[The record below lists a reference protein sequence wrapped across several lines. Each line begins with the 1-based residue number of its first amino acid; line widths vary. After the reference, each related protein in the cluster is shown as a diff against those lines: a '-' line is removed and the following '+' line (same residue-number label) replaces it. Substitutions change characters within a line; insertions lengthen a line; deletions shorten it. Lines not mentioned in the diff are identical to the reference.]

1 MRIMRRGVASLT
13 CALAATVF
21 AAARAEAQQQDPYHA
36 TLYFGTGL
44 VNTPVAWVSPRS
56 YDAFFNISG
65 KNLPSFPDPGKQSFA
80 SLWNTNVALDV
91 HLFGRVSVGAVA
103 YSQNPDFGFFGQAL
117 LLREQANSPIP
128 GIALGVRNV
137 GGGKHQDRF
146 FIAHDIS
153 FNGTEYEK
161 FIDPRFDSFSTAPS
175 FYGVLTKHVSLGAVS
190 ARLPGAQ
197 AGISIGYGNGVFSE
211 DGDLGEEYNAR
222 GTLVEGLFF
231 GGRVTAHPTLNTT
244 LEFMA
249 ENDGFDFNIGVL
261 GDWRGLSLGL
271 YATEVEEGGKDPSG
285 DRSLGLLY
293 NYTKFN
299 VAIGY
304 SGNIIDISRGVLLRA
319 RITELTR
326 EQQRLNAEIQ
336 QRGRRIQGLEVA
348 LRKAQAGELAGMAN
362 RRAELERS
370 VQEER
375 EAIKRAEERLRQ
387 IQESQTPPAPSPTP
401 PTSRDNPPLN

>member
-21 AAARAEAQQQDPYHA
+21 GAARAGAQQQDPYHA

-91 HLFGRVSVGAVA
+91 HLFGRASVGVTA
-103 YSQNPDFGFFGQAL
+103 YSQNPDIGFFGQL
-117 LLREQANSPIP
+117 LLLQDQVNSPIP
-128 GIALGVRNV
+128 GIAVGVRNL

-146 FIAHDIS
+146 FIAHDITYNGVGYDGS
-153 FNGTEYEK
+153 F
-161 FIDPRFDSFSTAPS
+161 DPRYSAFTTSPS
-175 FYGVLTKHVSLGAVS
+175 FYGVVSKQVGLGALT
-190 ARLPGAQ
+190 ANMPGAS
-197 AGISIGYGNGVFSE
+197 AGFSVGYGNGVFSQ
-211 DGDLGEEYNAR
+211 DGGLGENYNSK
-222 GTLVEGLFF
+222 GTVVKGLFF
-231 GGRVTAHPTLNTT
+231 GGRMTTHPTLNTS

-249 ENDGFDFNIGVL
+249 ENDGFDFNVGIL

-271 YATEVEEGGKDPSG
+271 YGTELEEGGKDNTG
-285 DRSLGLLY
+285 FNVY

-299 VAIGY
+299 VALGY
-304 SGNIIDISRGVLLRA
+304 SGNIIDISRGVLLRS

-326 EQQRLNAEIQ
+326 EQQRLNAEIA

-375 EAIKRAEERLRQ
+375 DAIRRAEERLRQ
-387 IQESQTPPAPSPTP
+387 IQENQTPPAPSPTP

>member
-21 AAARAEAQQQDPYHA
+21 GAARAEAQQQDPYHA

-103 YSQNPDFGFFGQAL
+103 YSQNPDIGFFAQGL
-117 LLREQANSPIP
+117 LLKDEANSPIP
-128 GIALGVRNV
+128 GIAVGVRNL

-146 FIAHDIS
+146 FIAHDI
-153 FNGTEYEK
+153 FYNGTGYDGG
-161 FIDPRFDSFSTAPS
+161 FDPRYSGFSTSPS
-175 FYGVLTKHVSLGAVS
+175 FYGVVSKQVGLGALTAS
-190 ARLPGAQ
+190 MPGAT
-197 AGISIGYGNGVFSE
+197 AGFSIGYGNGVFSE
-211 DGDLGEEYNAR
+211 DGGLGENYNAK

-231 GGRVTAHPTLNTT
+231 GGRVTTHPTLNTS

-249 ENDGFDFNIGVL
+249 ENDGFDFNVGIL

-271 YATEVEEGGKDPSG
+271 YGTELEEGGKDDTG
-285 DRSLGLLY
+285 FNVY

-299 VAIGY
+299 VALGY

-326 EQQRLNAEIQ
+326 EQQRLNAEIA

-375 EAIKRAEERLRQ
+375 EAIRRAEERLRQ

>member
-21 AAARAEAQQQDPYHA
+21 GAARAEAQQQDPYHA

-103 YSQNPDFGFFGQAL
+103 YSQNPDIGFFAQGL
-117 LLREQANSPIP
+117 LLKDQANSPIP
-128 GIALGVRNV
+128 GIAVGVRNL

-146 FIAHDIS
+146 FIAHDITYNGAGYDES
-153 FNGTEYEK
+153 F
-161 FIDPRFDSFSTAPS
+161 DPRYANFSTSPS
-175 FYGVLTKHVSLGAVS
+175 FYGVVSKQVGLGALT
-190 ARLPGAQ
+190 ANMPGAT
-197 AGISIGYGNGVFSE
+197 AGFSIGYGNGVFSD
-211 DGDLGEEYNAR
+211 DGELGENYNSK

-231 GGRVTAHPTLNTT
+231 GGRVTTHPTLNTS

-249 ENDGFDFNIGVL
+249 ENDGFDFNVGIL

-271 YATEVEEGGKDPSG
+271 YGTELEEGGKDDTG
-285 DRSLGLLY
+285 FNVY

-299 VAIGY
+299 VALGY

-326 EQQRLNAEIQ
+326 EQQRLRMEIAN
-336 QRGRRIQGLEVA
+336 RERRIRGLEVA
-348 LRKAQAGELAGMAN
+348 LRRAQAGELAGIEQRRRQIDEELQAERRAIEEAN
-362 RRAELERS
+362 RRLEELMR
-370 VQEER
+370 R
-375 EAIKRAEERLRQ
+375 PPAT
-387 IQESQTPPAPSPTP
+387 TPPPT
-401 PTSRDNPPLN
+401 NPPQR